1 MRVGGPGASRPRAPQ
16 GEGRPSRSCHGNA
29 AAPGPWGSWPP
40 CRPPALAGTPPPPP
54 LALGSAL
61 GAGAEGQGVSALKS
75 SVRRP
80 QTFAVCRR
88 RFPVPLSG
96 LQRTQVEG
104 PVTGASRCSHTTP
117 TLSLPSGTWSAE
129 GPGLEAL
136 LPPQVQASVSSPH
149 GEWPAGPAPAH
160 RTVSS
165 APRRALGSCPCT
177 ALERVMSSQY
187 WLLPKQGPCVK

>member
-1 MRVGGPGASRPRAPQ
+1 MSVARA
-16 GEGRPSRSCHGNA
+16 R
-29 AAPGPWGSWPP
+29 AAPGPLRERAG
-40 CRPPALAGTPPPPP
+40 RAGPAMAMLQRLDPGGPGLPAGRLPWLGPPPPPP

-61 GAGAEGQGVSALKS
+61 GADAEDQGASALKS

-80 QTFAVCRR
+80 QTFAVSRR

-104 PVTGASRCSHTTP
+104 PVTGALRCSHTTP

>member
-1 MRVGGPGASRPRAPQ
+1 MSVARA
-16 GEGRPSRSCHGNA
+16 R
-29 AAPGPWGSWPP
+29 AAPGPLRERAGRAGPAMATLQ
-40 CRPPALAGTPPPPP
+40 RPDPGGPGLPAGRLPWLGPPPPPP

-104 PVTGASRCSHTTP
+104 PVTGDRR
-117 TLSLPSGTWSAE
+117 LEVLPHH
-129 GPGLEAL
+129 PHP
-136 LPPQVQASVSSPH
+136 LPPQRDLVRRRPWTGGSP
-149 GEWPAGPAPAH
+149 PAPGSGVGQLPAW
-160 RTVSS
+160 RVASRARSRAPDCVVSTATRPRKLPMYGTGASDVITVL
-165 APRRALGSCPCT
+165 AA
-177 ALERVMSSQY
+177 A
-187 WLLPKQGPCVK
+187 

>member
-29 AAPGPWGSWPP
+29 AAPRPWGSWPP
-40 CRPPALAGTPPPPP
+40 CRPPALAGTPTTTTP
-54 LALGSAL
+54 GS
-61 GAGAEGQGVSALKS
+61 GECAGGGRRGPGCQCPEEQ
-75 SVRRP
+75 RP
-80 QTFAVCRR
+80 QAPDLRCLQKAL
-88 RFPVPLSG
+88 PSPSG